1 MPLDQMSDE
10 AFADAD
16 HGEGV
21 YIALGEKRIVSP
33 FDGTVTDITP
43 DGCTIR
49 IRSMNGLNV
58 MLKTSFGENAILMA
72 RVRKDQRVRKGD
84 LLITS
89 DDRNKSAKNIGVAVV
104 ITNSNDYLGVIPV
117 FSKRVDYGDLL
128 ITTIVS
134 EAV

>member
-10 AFADAD
+10 AFTDAD
-16 HGEGV
+16 QGEGV
-21 YIALGEKRIVSP
+21 YIVPSEKRIVSP

-43 DGCTIR
+43 DGCTIS
-49 IRSMNGLNV
+49 IRSINGLNV
-58 MLKTSFGENAILMA
+58 MLKTSFGENAILKA
-72 RVRKDQRVRKGD
+72 RVRKDQKVKKGD

-89 DDRNKSAKNIGVAVV
+89 EDRNKNAGNIGVAVV
-104 ITNSNDYLGVIPV
+104 ITNSKDYLGVIPV

>member
-16 HGEGV
+16 QGEGV
-21 YIALGEKRIVSP
+21 YIVPSEKRIVSP

-43 DGCTIR
+43 DGCTIS
-49 IRSMNGLNV
+49 IRSINGLNV
-58 MLKTSFGENAILMA
+58 MLKTSFGENAILKA
-72 RVRKDQRVRKGD
+72 RVRKDQKVKKGD

-89 DDRNKSAKNIGVAVV
+89 EDRNKNAGNIGVAVV
-104 ITNSNDYLGVIPV
+104 ITNSKDYLGVIPV

>member
-21 YIALGEKRIVSP
+21 YIALNEKRIVSP
-33 FDGTVTDITP
+33 FDGTVTDITS
-43 DGCTIR
+43 DGCTIS
-49 IRSMNGLNV
+49 IRSTNGLNV
-58 MLKTSFGENAILMA
+58 MLKICIGENAILKA
-72 RVRKDQRVRKGD
+72 RVRKDQKVKKGD

-89 DDRNKSAKNIGVAVV
+89 EDRNKNAGNIGVAVV
-104 ITNSNDYLGVIPV
+104 ITNSKDYLGVIPV

>member
-21 YIALGEKRIVSP
+21 YIVPSEKRIVSP